1 MDSTPEIVEISSDE
15 EEGIGLRVP
24 EETKV
29 QPGGKRKGGD
39 GGGNDLTPGGSLDE
53 SDDDDCLILDGVPE
67 SVAVGTEYVE
77 LGGEMLDEML
87 IVGEKGQFACRDYP
101 HPRYLCATFLFSMT
115 PHRKHCDM
123 CHCYVC
129 DCPAPCI
136 YWANHCSSTHK
147 EQSWRVERQLFRRRK
162 REQQLSHRG
171 FDLKP
176 AFTSLNR
183 PVPPKL
189 APSFLSP
196 NAKAK
201 SACHHGPTQRFHVK
215 TSVAGPNRLVSKSS
229 SPLLPNEPKLEH
241 RDPIQHAQATRC
253 REPPRVSQQ
262 ISASRPKDILCEIY
276 KNCPT
281 VISCRR
287 RIPPS
292 LQPAEL
298 SDTDQDG

>member
-1 MDSTPEIVEISSDE
+1 MDSMPEIIEISSDE
-15 EEGIGLRVP
+15 DEGAGVGLRVP

-29 QPGGKRKGGD
+29 QPGGKRKGKD
-39 GGGNDLTPGGSLDE
+39 GGGNDLRPGGSLDE

-162 REQQLSHRG
+162 RDQQLSHRR

-176 AFTSLNR
+176 AFASLNR
-183 PVPPKL
+183 PVPKL
-189 APSFLSP
+189 APSFSSP
-196 NAKAK
+196 NAKAV
-201 SACHHGPTQRFHVK
+201 QRFHVK
-215 TSVAGPNRLVSKSS
+215 TSVARPNPLVSKPSPS
-229 SPLLPNEPKLEH
+229 PPLLPNEP
-241 RDPIQHAQATRC
+241 IQLAQATRC
-253 REPPRVSQQ
+253 REPPHVSQE
-262 ISASRPKDILCEIY
+262 IGASRPKDILCEIY

-287 RIPPS
+287 RIPPP

>member
-1 MDSTPEIVEISSDE
+1 MDSTPEIIEISSDE
-15 EEGIGLRVP
+15 DEGIGIGIGIGIGLRVP

-29 QPGGKRKGGD
+29 QPGGKRKGKD
-39 GGGNDLTPGGSLDE
+39 GGGNGLTPGGSLDE

-136 YWANHCSSTHK
+136 YWPSHCSSTHK

-162 REQQLSHRG
+162 RQQQLSHQS

-176 AFTSLNR
+176 PFSSLNR
-183 PVPPKL
+183 PVPKFP
-189 APSFLSP
+189 PSFLSP

-201 SACHHGPTQRFHVK
+201 SAWHQRFH
-215 TSVAGPNRLVSKSS
+215 GPKRLVSKPSP
-229 SPLLPNEPKLEH
+229 PLLPNEPKSEH
-241 RDPIQHAQATRC
+241 LDPIQNAQATRF
-253 REPPRVSQQ
+253 REPPE
-262 ISASRPKDILCEIY
+262 IGASRPKDILCEIY